1 MDAIVEMILDMPD
14 AAKKVDAISQA
25 LKQEHQ
31 RRLRFYDEMT
41 PKQKVEFINGH
52 VFMHSPAKWKHID
65 ASGLLFSLLSYH
77 VNRRKLGRAAVEK
90 VLVSLTRNDYEP
102 DICFF
107 RQEVVDEFGP
117 DQMRFPAP
125 DFVVEIISPSTESND
140 RRLKKRDYAAHGVRE
155 YWIID
160 PDEQVVEQYDL
171 QGGEYVLL
179 GTWTKADTLIS
190 TVVSGFQIPVLA
202 IFDLDVN
209 LTANNALA
217 AQADQDGL
225 PGR

>member
-1 MDAIVEMILDMPD
+1 MDAIVEIILDMPD
-14 AAKKVDAISQA
+14 AAKKVDAISEA
-25 LKQEHQ
+25 LRQEHQ

-41 PKQKVEFINGH
+41 PKQKVEFINGQ
-52 VFMHSPAKWKHID
+52 VIMHSPAKWKHID
-65 ASGLLFSLLSYH
+65 ASGLLSRLLSYH
-77 VNRRKLGRAAVEK
+77 VDRRKLGRIAVEK
-90 VLVSLTRNDYEP
+90 ALVSLTRNDYEP

-107 RQEVVDEFGP
+107 RQEVVDGFGP

-125 DFVVEIISPSTESND
+125 DFVVEILSPSTESND

-160 PDEQVVEQYDL
+160 PDEQAVEQYDL
-171 QGGEYVLL
+171 QGGDYVLL
-179 GTWTKADTLIS
+179 GAWTKVDTIVS

-209 LTANNALA
+209 LSANNALA
-217 AQADQDGL
+217 AQADQDR
-225 PGR
+225 PPE